1 MDTPI
6 VDISM
11 SSLTLAS
18 DLPFIIL
25 LYPGFQLALAPCF
38 RSMMETQKPPSWIST
53 RTSSVAY
60 NIKAFS

>member
-1 MDTPI
+1 
-6 VDISM
+6 M

-18 DLPFIIL
+18 DLPFIVL
-25 LYPGFQLALAPCF
+25 LYPGFQLALVPCF
-38 RSMMETQKPPSWIST
+38 RSMMETPKPPSWIST